1 MGQLFTSSLTLEI
14 QGDNWVVQEP
24 ISSRSPSRKAGWVFL
39 IAVLIGFT
47 LLWILLMEKG

>member
-24 ISSRSPSRKAGWVFL
+24 ISSRSPSHKAGWVFL

-47 LLWILLMEKG
+47 LLWILLMERG